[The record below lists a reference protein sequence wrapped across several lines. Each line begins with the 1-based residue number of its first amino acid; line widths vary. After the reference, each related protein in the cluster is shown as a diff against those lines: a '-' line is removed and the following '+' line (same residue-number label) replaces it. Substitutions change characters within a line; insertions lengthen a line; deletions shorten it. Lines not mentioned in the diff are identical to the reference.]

1 MAAQNQRLQQH
12 LQETTSSFREALQLV
27 ESLMGGAAPA
37 PQPCLFSGQALQCS
51 ACSLLCHV
59 HVHHAKTVPCNPVPA
74 SSLRVT
80 LLCQATLGNNWKWF
94 WMILP
99 GTNVYPLSF
108 IAPVACSNWQAQGVS
123 NFLELN
129 EIYCAAEDILDD
141 VNDQKDGDEPSAAAV
156 APNDDPRLGSL
167 QQSGAGRGTNG
178 AVASEAESSASR
190 LDESAAAKSR

>member
-1 MAAQNQRLQQH
+1 
-12 LQETTSSFREALQLV
+12 
-27 ESLMGGAAPA
+27 
-37 PQPCLFSGQALQCS
+37 
-51 ACSLLCHV
+51 
-59 HVHHAKTVPCNPVPA
+59 
-74 SSLRVT
+74 
-80 LLCQATLGNNWKWF
+80 
-94 WMILP
+94 MILP